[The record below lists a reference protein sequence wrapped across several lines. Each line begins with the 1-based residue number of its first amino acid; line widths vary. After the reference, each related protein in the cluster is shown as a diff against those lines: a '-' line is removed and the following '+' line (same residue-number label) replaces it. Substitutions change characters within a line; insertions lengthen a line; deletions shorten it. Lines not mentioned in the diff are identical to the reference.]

1 MKVIPEGERYEA
13 KVPDTLDLAER
24 ARLAINGL
32 LGQLDPELDYELCE
46 NTWYSKQPYLS
57 HDFCVG
63 LPLIMPKTAEALP
76 MMRIMSGS
84 DQDLNIEEGM
94 MKAMLANIAEDGLY
108 YAPAREDRPWH
119 LVALD
124 KKIEFPPE
132 DYASVYGTARMM
144 LAMMAWYQRDHD
156 PAWLDRLRKMAEKY
170 ASIAVYKDDY
180 AYYPMGGPGK
190 SYLAGMYPKSGWKS
204 LKGDDIKGEQEG
216 EEEGSLFMFMGG
228 SVRAFTR
235 WYIMSGDPKALET
248 ARKLVNF
255 LIQPKFWGDRIK
267 PRTVVSHEHAQ
278 WWGHFHGHM
287 EMLRSLLEYAVV
299 TKDAKLKE
307 FVRQGY
313 AYVRNFGIPR
323 IGWFPDMIGI
333 MSTNQGCGAARIT
346 ALAIKLCDA
355 GVGDYWDDVD
365 QYIRNQGTEQQL
377 LRADILRQICSVA
390 PELEKEPGTGRVR
403 KPKSGSKGV
412 RWEVTDRVIE
422 RTVGAFAANGLPT
435 QAVSVCMT
443 AGCCT
448 TNGSTGLYY
457 AWEAIVRCKDDVAQI
472 NLLLNRASP
481 WLDVDSYLPY
491 EGKVVVKNKTAK
503 KILLRIPLWVDKKA
517 VEAHV
522 DGTSVKPFWI
532 NNYLFFDNVKAK
544 AQITVTFPMVETT
557 EKYTLY
563 GKEYT
568 CHFKGNTLIDIS
580 PHDAFFPDLR
590 ILAESKDKLDIWI
603 RNAFFHELAKDK
615 VEPADIAELEKQR
628 RPLVGN
634 CSEESLKL
642 YRATVGYPF
651 YQRDYY
657 RQNRAPMKKVAR
669 FVPKETIKW

>member
-1 MKVIPEGERYEA
+1 
-13 KVPDTLDLAER
+13 
-24 ARLAINGL
+24 
-32 LGQLDPELDYELCE
+32 
-46 NTWYSKQPYLS
+46 
-57 HDFCVG
+57 
-63 LPLIMPKTAEALP
+63 
-76 MMRIMSGS
+76 
-84 DQDLNIEEGM
+84 
-94 MKAMLANIAEDGLY
+94 
-108 YAPAREDRPWH
+108 
-119 LVALD
+119 
-124 KKIEFPPE
+124 
-132 DYASVYGTARMM
+132 
-144 LAMMAWYQRDHD
+144 
-156 PAWLDRLRKMAEKY
+156 MAEKY

-180 AYYPMGGPGK
+180 AYYPMGGLGK
-190 SYLAGMYPKSGWKS
+190 SYLAEMYPKSGWKS
-204 LKGDDIKGEQEG
+204 LKGDEIKDEQEG
-216 EEEGSLFMFMGG
+216 EVESSLFMWMGI
-228 SVRAFTR
+228 SIRAFTR
-235 WYIMSGDPKALET
+235 WYIMSGDTRALET

-278 WWGHFHGHM
+278 WCGHFHGHM
-287 EMLRSLLEYAVV
+287 ELLRSLIEYA
-299 TKDAKLKE
+299 KAANNSRLEE

-313 AYVRNFGIPR
+313 EYVRNFGIPR
-323 IGWFPDMIGI
+323 IGWFPDWIGT
-333 MSTNQGCGAARIT
+333 MSTNQGCGAARII

-355 GVGDYWDDVD
+355 GVGDYWEDVD

-390 PELEKEPGTGRVR
+390 PELEKEPGTGRIR
-403 KPKSGSKGV
+403 KPESELKGV

-457 AWEAIVRCKDDVAQI
+457 AWEAIVRCKDGVAQI

-491 EGKVVVKNKTAK
+491 EGKVVVKNKVAK
-503 KILLRIPLWVDKKA
+503 KIFLRIPRWVDKNS
-517 VEAHV
+517 VEACT
-522 DGTSVKPFWI
+522 DANGTKLIWV
-532 NNYLFFDNVKAK
+532 NNYLFFDKVRAK
-544 AQITVTFPMVETT
+544 AQITVIFPMVETT

-580 PHDAFFPDLR
+580 PRDAFFPDMR
-590 ILAESKDKLDIWI
+590 ILAESKDKTDIMI
-603 RNAFFHELAKDK
+603 RNAYFPELAKDK

-634 CSEESLKL
+634 CAEESLKL
-642 YRATVGYPF
+642 YKATAGYPF
-651 YQRDYY
+651 YLRDYY
-657 RQNRAPMKKVAR
+657 KKSKSPMKKINR
-669 FVPKETIKW
+669 FVPKETIRW